1 MSFLGSQIFFRGVSG
16 NSLKKVLQNPFRVTL
31 EPSVFSYLS
40 FLTKLCCTVSN
51 RPLRKYRFGQG
62 HTPVL
67 LGQTQKLKR
76 SYLWPTIR
84 AQSVLKNNIIAGYQ
98 RKTVGRADPVCRF
111 RPYLT
116 LKYLYVLFQEV

>member
-1 MSFLGSQIFFRGVSG
+1 MVITTPKNDKMAKKGVVITTPFRGG
-16 NSLKKVLQNPFRVTL
+16 GL
-31 EPSVFSYLS
+31 
-40 FLTKLCCTVSN
+40 FLFEN
-51 RPLRKYRFGQG
+51 RHFHNMYE
-62 HTPVL
+62 
-67 LGQTQKLKR
+67 LKR